1 MRKSV
6 TKITQQLEQQLA
18 AIPGLVNQLER
29 KSSLSMRS
37 IGTWLLETE
46 SVLKEL
52 NMPEVSKFSVKRG
65 ELATFIPTGSS
76 KKKRRALFSLIAA
89 NPSSRRPVGMLPKTS
104 RKTRTRGQPTS
115 TALNTHLPKWPIP
128 IRSEGRFYSIYT
140 TNMAVLL
147 ATRTAKTHQY
157 SNTYP
162 PQQNRCPPFTGQT
175 HRIRKFITK
184 LSD

>member
-76 KKKRRALFSLIAA
+76 KKKEGLFLASSLLTQAQDDLWACYQKHQEKLELGVNLLQQLLTLIYQ
-89 NPSSRRPVGMLPKTS
+89 SGQFQYDPKDDFTQFIQQIWQFCS
-104 RKTRTRGQPTS
+104 QHEQLKPISIQI
-115 TALNTHLPKWPIP
+115 LTHLNK
-128 IRSEGRFYSIYT
+128 T
-140 TNMAVLL
+140 DVLL
-147 ATRTAKTHQY
+147 LLGKHIELE
-157 SNTYP
+157 N
-162 PQQNRCPPFTGQT
+162 
-175 HRIRKFITK
+175 
-184 LSD
+184 L